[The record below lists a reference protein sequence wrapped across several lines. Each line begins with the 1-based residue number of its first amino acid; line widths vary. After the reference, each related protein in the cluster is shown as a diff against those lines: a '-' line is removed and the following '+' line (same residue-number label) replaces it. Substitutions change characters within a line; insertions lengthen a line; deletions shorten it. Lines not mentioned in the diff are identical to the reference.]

1 MHLFTITMTE
11 HKLTHRP
18 AKKEDAP
25 LIAKAVAMAFGEE
38 CIKLYCGNN
47 YIDVLENIAMS
58 ENCQYSFRNVIIAEI
73 DGIPAGAICGYDGAK
88 MPEIKKNTIELIR
101 KQVDTKV
108 TIEEETKDGEF
119 YIDSLGVLPEFRGQG
134 IGSTL
139 LKAMRDQALEEG
151 HPLVGLLVDYNNPK
165 AEALYKKLGFKRI
178 DTTSLL
184 GHKMW
189 HMQTSEP

>member
-1 MHLFTITMTE
+1 MTE